1 MDASSNAASGTPDA
15 ASLIEEPAEGLLSL
29 VQGFVPVDWLSKLI
43 VIVVALAVTVFASR
57 LALKLIHRVLSHDS
71 VPLPSSSIF
80 ANIVRVVI
88 WAIGVSVILSSCF
101 GIDVTAAVAALGI
114 GGIAISLGFQDTLS
128 NLISGLQLSIMGI
141 VEPGDNVEIG
151 GQRGI
156 VSDVTWRHTTIVSP
170 TGERIMVPNS
180 VLNTSSL
187 IQLPP
192 PRKVVVPVSV
202 VASGDELTAVSDR
215 MAQAALAAAQEVGGV
230 EKEPSVQF
238 TDVTS
243 FGFTGNVVVWMEEGA
258 DPAAPKDA
266 IVRAIAPLTR
276 EADGTQR
283 GAAEE

>member
-15 ASLIEEPAEGLLSL
+15 ASLIEEPAEGLLSF

-43 VIVVALAVTVFASR
+43 VIVVALAITALASR

-88 WAIGVSVILSSCF
+88 WAIGLSVILSSCF

-151 GQRGI
+151 GQQGI
-156 VSDVTWRHTTIVSP
+156 VRDVTWRHTTIVSS

-258 DPAAPKDA
+258 DPAAAKDA

-276 EADGTQR
+276 EAESAPR

>member
-15 ASLIEEPAEGLLSL
+15 ASLIEEPAEGLLSF

-43 VIVVALAVTVFASR
+43 VIVVALAITALASR

-88 WAIGVSVILSSCF
+88 WAIGLSVILSSCF

-151 GQRGI
+151 GQQGI
-156 VSDVTWRHTTIVSP
+156 VRDVTWRHTTIVSS

-215 MAQAALAAAQEVGGV
+215 MAKAALAAAQEVGGV

-258 DPAAPKDA
+258 DPAAAKDA

-276 EADGTQR
+276 EAESTQR